1 MLEQAGVDTLEQSH
15 HQNQEHQMARILRVG
30 MIGLGSI
37 GQDLVRLAREK
48 APEKIEFVGAIV
60 KDLQKS
66 GRMLPVTGSV
76 DELMK
81 HEPDVFLE
89 VAGHDGLRSHG
100 IQVLNNGL
108 DLYFLAVGSL
118 ADPEF
123 EAEFRAAAAASNGQ
137 ARVVSGAIGALD
149 AISGAA
155 IGGLDRVQHT
165 VRKHPQTLLG
175 PEEGASITEPK
186 EVFRGNA
193 REAALAYP
201 ESVNVTAAVSFAG
214 IGLDRTEVVVMV
226 DPAVNR
232 NVHTVEAEGTF
243 GSLRFEIQNVPSA
256 QNPKTGAL
264 VAMSALQQLLKIQQ
278 PIAVG

>member
-1 MLEQAGVDTLEQSH
+1 MPEP
-15 HQNQEHQMARILRVG
+15 LRVG
-30 MIGLGSI
+30 LIGLGAI
-37 GQDLVRLAREK
+37 GQDLVRIANETKPGR
-48 APEKIEFVGAIV
+48 IEFVGAVV
-60 KDLQKS
+60 KDVNKS
-66 GRMLPVTGSV
+66 DRPLPVAGSV
-76 DELMK
+76 EELMEK
-81 HEPDVFLE
+81 NPEVFLE
-89 VAGHDGLRSHG
+89 VAGHDGLRDHG
-100 IQVLNNGL
+100 IDVLRYGL

-123 EAEFRAAAAASNGQ
+123 EAEFRSAADASAGQ

-149 AISGAA
+149 AIAGAA
-155 IGGLDRVQHT
+155 IGGLDTVRHT
-165 VRKHPQTLLG
+165 VRKHPMTLLG
-175 PEEGASITEPK
+175 PEEGAGISEPQ

-232 NVHTVEAEGTF
+232 NVHTVEAEGAF
-243 GSLRFEIQNVPSA
+243 GSLRFEIQNVPSE
-256 QNPKTGAL
+256 QNPKTGML
-264 VAMSALQQLLKIQQ
+264 VAMSALHQLIKRQE